1 MELMLMLNDG
11 GVGDSVDSHADEVS
25 SDRGET
31 LSGSRSSQRC
41 PQLGLRVIEMFL
53 VLVVTSDGTDADV
66 E

>member
-25 SDRGET
+25 SDRSET

-41 PQLGLRVIEMFL
+41 PQLGLRVAQMARQ
-53 VLVVTSDGTDADV
+53 TQPSQG
-66 E
+66 

>member
-1 MELMLMLNDG
+1 MLMLNDG

-41 PQLGLRVIEMFL
+41 PQLGVRMAQMARQ
-53 VLVVTSDGTDADV
+53 TQPSQG
-66 E
+66 